1 MLAVDNRQQQSSA
14 CRANNALLRGAWS
27 AHLGVISSHLPS
39 RPLRFGIER
48 ILLLRANE
56 TQSDISGLHT
66 LEKHRRT

>member
-27 AHLGVISSHLPS
+27 AHLDPIYSRLPRHS
-39 RPLRFGIER
+39 PLVGIER
-48 ILLLRANE
+48 IFLLRANE

-66 LEKHRRT
+66 RDEHRRI